1 MSKTIETGRS
11 TPDQVADQK
20 NARPWLII
28 FCVLAFV
35 VCILLTTTPIARLK
49 NVGYTSLTEDI
60 ATPRNFTPPAMPFLT
75 GWGRWLPMH
84 FSHAD
89 NVAIYLTGNLEV
101 LVLLGLAFVIYTLA
115 AYFIARR
122 VSDEQMR
129 IVRRWMWIGTII
141 AGVIF
146 VLTPGMASKDL
157 FVYADYGNLVGAHG
171 ANPYFSTPRQ
181 VAYNDLLTHIDGWS
195 DAPSAYG
202 PVWVYLSGLL
212 SLIFG
217 DNPLP
222 YFYIYRGLGLLCHV
236 LNVLLIGR
244 ILRMNG
250 RSERTVT
257 LGMFLYALNP
267 LMLFEGPLGAHNDVF
282 MSTLLLYGFALC
294 FRANQ
299 LGFTRLK
306 NYWPAL
312 VMLTL
317 AVLVKFTSIPVII
330 FFLFVLAAQTLGAP
344 RKLTRDLPWGAALKN
359 VAIAGGLFVA
369 ITLVAYL
376 PFWIGHGPGEIVRSF
391 GTPPSSSGAQNSLM
405 RVAMNWLFVHP
416 HTSIPVVTFVAH
428 ALANRGFWS
437 KVDILAMGVAV
448 LVGAWYTWRSPSMR
462 TLVVGSLT
470 TMTIILVVTPW
481 FYSWYVVWLVALA
494 PIMLAFSMGRFTRAL
509 VAFCFVFSASAVIT
523 YMNLAFFHVS
533 GYQLAI
539 RYVLMMAPPI
549 IAALVVYFYVR
560 ARQKRAPQAEELSSP
575 AGSEDASIMPR

>member
-1 MSKTIETGRS
+1 MSKTIETGQ
-11 TPDQVADQK
+11 PIPNQLAGQK
-20 NARPWLII
+20 KARPWFMI

-35 VCILLTTTPIARLK
+35 VCILLSTTPIARLK
-49 NVGYTSLTEDI
+49 NVGYTGLTEDI
-60 ATPRNFTPPAMPFLT
+60 ATPHNFTPLAMPFLT

-101 LVLLGLAFVIYTLA
+101 LLLLALTFVIYTVA

-122 VSDEQMR
+122 ASDEQMR
-129 IVRRWMWIGTII
+129 VVRRWMWIGAII

-202 PVWVYLSGLL
+202 PIWVYLAGLL

-222 YFYIYRGLGLLCHV
+222 YFYIYRCLGLACHV

-282 MSTLLLYGFALC
+282 MSTLLLYGFLLC

-299 LGFTRLK
+299 LGFTRFK
-306 NYWPAL
+306 HYWPAL
-312 VMLTL
+312 VVLTL

-330 FFLFVLAAQTLGAP
+330 LFLFVLAAKTLGAP
-344 RKLTRDLPWGAALKN
+344 RKIAREMPWGAALKN
-359 VAIAGGLFVA
+359 VVIAGALFVA
-369 ITLVAYL
+369 ITLAAYL
-376 PFWIGHGPGEIVRSF
+376 PFWIGHGLSEIVRSF

-405 RVAMNWLFVHP
+405 RVAMNWLYVHP

-437 KVDILAMGVAV
+437 KVDILVMGVAV
-448 LVGAWYTWRSPSMR
+448 LAGAWYTWRSPSMR

-470 TMTIILVVTPW
+470 TMTIILIVTPW

-494 PIMLAFSMGRFTRAL
+494 PIMLAFSTGRFTRAL
-509 VAFCFVFSASAVIT
+509 VAFCFVFSASAVLT
-523 YMNLAFFHVS
+523 YMNLAFFHLS

-549 IAALVVYFYVR
+549 IAALAVYFYIR
-560 ARQKRAPQAEELSSP
+560 ARHKSAPKTEELP
-575 AGSEDASIMPR
+575 APSESEDTSVATR